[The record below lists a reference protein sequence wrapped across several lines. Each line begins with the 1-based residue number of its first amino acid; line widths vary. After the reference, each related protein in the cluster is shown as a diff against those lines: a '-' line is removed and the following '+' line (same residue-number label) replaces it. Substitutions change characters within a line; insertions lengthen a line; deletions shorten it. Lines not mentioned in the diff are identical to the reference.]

1 MATNPATGNDLLR
14 RSLRTLSDSEL
25 AVGTT
30 LLDDAWIAIL
40 TRVPS
45 VATRLDTLPLD
56 ATFQSLVIQIEC
68 AMVLRVLNNPDG
80 KLEETGDDYSYRLD
94 AAVST
99 GALYLTDGEAGLLT
113 ASGGSVGAFTI
124 RPAGR
129 TPDTVY
135 TPSQWWP

>member
-1 MATNPATGNDLLR
+1 MATNPASGTDLLR
-14 RSLRTLSDSEL
+14 RSLRTLSDKEVQ
-25 AVGTT
+25 VGST
-30 LLDDAWIAIL
+30 LLGDAWTAIL

-45 VATRLDTLPLD
+45 VSTRLDIVPLD
-56 ATFQSLVIQIEC
+56 TTFQALVIQIEC

-99 GALYLTDGEAGLLT
+99 GALYLTDTEAGLLT

-124 RPAGR
+124 RPVGGD
-129 TPDTVY
+129 PDPVFDPLGITF
-135 TPSQWWP
+135 